1 MPDGSLNLVRM
12 PSDPIEYQIISQD
25 PKSPKSDFSKERPE
39 QANILETSGRLG
51 RENCL
56 FPSEAGPLVML
67 SGKEANKVGDKFP
80 GLPSRLIDPES
91 MNDRLLHA

>member
-25 PKSPKSDFSKERPE
+25 PKSPKSDFSKE
-39 QANILETSGRLG
+39 RLG